1 MNSDKNSNVIINASL
16 EENKLE
22 NLKKSLE
29 KKGMDQL
36 QDLYKGKGVNGSS
49 PGQVINALGTGLI
62 TEKSLSDIMQK
73 GFDEFKKETGR
84 GMSYS
89 EMREMYG

>member
-1 MNSDKNSNVIINASL
+1 MNPDKNGNVTNNASL

-29 KKGMDQL
+29 KQGMEQV
-36 QDLYKGKGVNGSS
+36 QELYKGKGVNGSS
-49 PGQVINALGTGLI
+49 PGQVINALETGLI
-62 TEKSLSDIMQK
+62 CEKSLANIMQK

-84 GMSYS
+84 GMTYG

>member
-29 KKGMDQL
+29 QKGMDQL

-49 PGQVINALGTGLI
+49 LGQVLNALGTGLI

>member
-1 MNSDKNSNVIINASL
+1 MNAYTNNNVIINASL

-29 KKGMDQL
+29 QKGTV
-36 QDLYKGKGVNGSS
+36 DLKNMYKGKNVNGSS
-49 PGQVINALGTGLI
+49 VGEVFQSLRSGNI
-62 TEKSLSDIMQK
+62 TEKNLTDIMQK
-73 GFDEFKKETGR
+73 GIDEFKKETGR
-84 GMSYS
+84 TMSYS